1 MPSKSRQR
9 KSQGKRPPETPAAK
23 TALTSPA
30 AHKPWQIA
38 VVCIVLAVV
47 TAFAY
52 HGVRAAD
59 FVTFD
64 DLSYVLENKQVQQG
78 VNLQSVEWA
87 FTSFYASNWH
97 PLTWIS
103 HMIDWNLYGDTP
115 AGHHITNLC
124 LHAANAILLFLL
136 LLYMTGYAGRSA
148 IVAFLFALHPAHVE
162 SVAWISER
170 KDVLCAFF
178 FLATLLA
185 YAWYVRRPSWK
196 RFAWV
201 IFGFACAIMSK
212 PMAVTLPLVLLLL
225 DYWPLRRITF
235 STEARAHWL
244 PSLGKL
250 CLEKWLL
257 FLMAAISSVLT
268 FFAQRA
274 GGMVIELHTLP
285 LWERLSNAAISY
297 WRYVR
302 LLLWPNPLRAYYYYD
317 ANSIM
322 ILAAVLS
329 CIALILV
336 TILCWRIRKER
347 PYCLIGWL
355 WFLGTLAPVIGIV
368 QVADQAMAERYSYI
382 PSIGL
387 FAAIV
392 WLVADAV
399 AKSPKIK
406 AATLLLAVAVLAAY
420 AAKTDAQVKVW
431 KDSVTL
437 FRHAL
442 AIDPRGGPP
451 NLGLA
456 MAYAR
461 LGNIAEAEEYYEH
474 ALTYYPSWPLA
485 LSESAYCMMRLND
498 PRNLPL
504 AGQRLERALS
514 ITPDDPGVQTNM
526 ALWYSMM
533 GRPKDSETY
542 SRKAVAGMP
551 NSMQARLYLADALQ
565 AQGKFDEAVQEN
577 RQVLRMNPDLYDAH
591 NNLGFIFD
599 RQGLEQ
605 DALKEFRLSLA
616 INPDQAAIHSKVGRI
631 LAFTHQLPEAIEE
644 FTQAVR
650 FEPANA
656 YSHNDLGVVLFQE
669 GDYENAAVQ
678 FSDAVRI
685 NPAYSGARQNLDL
698 VQAKLKNKKIEQA
711 EK

>member
-1 MPSKSRQR
+1 MKIAS
-9 KSQGKRPPETPAAK
+9 TF
-23 TALTSPA
+23 PA

-38 VVCIVLAVV
+38 AICILLAIV

-52 HGVRAAD
+52 RGVRAAD

-78 VNLQSVEWA
+78 VSLQSVEWA
-87 FTSFYASNWH
+87 FSSFYASNWH

-103 HMIDWNLYGDTP
+103 HMIDWDLYGNNP

-124 LHAANAILLFLL
+124 LHVANAILLFLL
-136 LLYMTGYAGRSA
+136 LLYVTGYAGRSA
-148 IVAFLFALHPAHVE
+148 IVAFLFSLHPTHVE

-185 YAWYVRRPSWK
+185 YAWYVRKLSWK

-201 IFGFACAIMSK
+201 TCGFACALMSK
-212 PMAVTLPLVLLLL
+212 PMAVTLPFVLLLL

-235 STEARAHWL
+235 STETRTYWL
-244 PSLGKL
+244 PSLAKL
-250 CLEKWLL
+250 CAEKWPL

-268 FFAQRA
+268 FFAQRS
-274 GGMVIELHTLP
+274 GGMVIELHALP
-285 LWERLSNAAISY
+285 LWERLSNASISY
-297 WRYVR
+297 WRYVW
-302 LLLWPNPLRAYYYYD
+302 LLVWPDSLRAYYFYD
-317 ANSIM
+317 ANNFM
-322 ILAAVLS
+322 VMAAVLS
-329 CIALILV
+329 FVGLVLV
-336 TILCWRIRKER
+336 TALCWRIRNDR
-347 PYCLIGWL
+347 PYCLVGWL

-382 PSIGL
+382 PSIG
-387 FAAIV
+387 FFVAIV
-392 WLVADAV
+392 WFIGDAV
-399 AKSPKIK
+399 AKSPRIK
-406 AATLLLAVAVLAAY
+406 VATLLLAVAVFAVCAV
-420 AAKTDAQVKVW
+420 KTDAQVSMW
-431 KDSVTL
+431 KDSITL
-437 FRHAL
+437 FRHVL

-461 LGNIAEAEEYYEH
+461 LGNLAEAEEYYEH

-504 AGQRLERALS
+504 AGLRLERALS

-542 SRKAVAGMP
+542 SRMAVAGMP
-551 NSMQARLYLADALQ
+551 SSMQARLYLADALQ
-565 AQGKFDEAVQEN
+565 AQGKFDQAVQEN
-577 RQVLRMNPDLYDAH
+577 RQLIAMDPDLYDAH
-591 NNLGFIFD
+591 NNLAFIYD
-599 RQGLEQ
+599 KQGLEQ
-605 DALKEFRLSLA
+605 DALKELRISLA
-616 INPDQAAIHSKVGRI
+616 IKPDQSAIHSRVGRI
-631 LAFTHQLPEAIEE
+631 LAAEHQLPEAIEE

-650 FEPANA
+650 FDPTDA
-656 YSHNDLGVVLFQE
+656 YTHNDLGVVLFQQ
-669 GDYENAAVQ
+669 GDYESAAAQ
-678 FSDAVRI
+678 FSDAIRI
-685 NPAYSGARQNLDL
+685 NPAYAGAKLNLDL
-698 VQAKLKNKKIEQA
+698 AQAKLKSKSNVRARK
-711 EK
+711 

>member
-1 MPSKSRQR
+1 MSSKSRHR
-9 KSQGKRPPETPAAK
+9 KSQRKQPLVAPNAKTVPTAPAAR
-23 TALTSPA
+23 
-30 AHKPWQIA
+30 KPWRIA
-38 VVCIVLAVV
+38 AVCLLLAVV

-52 HGVRAAD
+52 RSVRAAD

-103 HMIDWNLYGDTP
+103 HMIDWNLYGDNP

-136 LLYMTGYAGRSA
+136 LLYMTGFAGRSA
-148 IVAFLFALHPAHVE
+148 MVAFLFALHPAHVE

-185 YAWYVRRPSWK
+185 YAWYVRGPSWK

-201 IFGFACAIMSK
+201 TFGFACAIMSK
-212 PMAVTLPLVLLLL
+212 PMAVTLPLVLLFL

-235 STEARAHWL
+235 SAETRWL

-257 FLMAAISSVLT
+257 FVMAAISGILT

-302 LLLWPNPLRAYYYYD
+302 LLVWPDPLTAYYYYD
-317 ANSIM
+317 ANNIR
-322 ILAAVLS
+322 ILAAMLS
-329 CIALILV
+329 FIALILV
-336 TILCWRIRKER
+336 TYLCWHIRKEK
-347 PYCLIGWL
+347 PYCLAGWL

-368 QVADQAMAERYSYI
+368 QVADQALAERYSYI

-387 FAAIV
+387 FFAVV
-392 WLVADAV
+392 WLVGDAV
-399 AKSPKIK
+399 AHSPKIRVV
-406 AATLLLAVAVLAAY
+406 TQLLAVAILAAF
-420 AAKTDAQVKVW
+420 AVKTDAQAKVW

-437 FRHAL
+437 FHHIL

-456 MAYAR
+456 LAYAR
-461 LGNIAEAEEYYEH
+461 LGNIAEAQRYYEH
-474 ALTYYPSWPLA
+474 ALTYYPDWPMA

-504 AGQRLERALS
+504 AGQHLERALS

-542 SRKAVAGMP
+542 SRKALARFP
-551 NSMQARLYLADALQ
+551 TSLQARLYLADALQ
-565 AQGKFDEAVQEN
+565 AQGKLDEAVQEN
-577 RQVLRMNPDLYDAH
+577 RLMLQMNPDLYDAH

-599 RQGLEQ
+599 SQGLEQ

-616 INPDQAAIHSKVGRI
+616 IKPDQAAIHSKTGRI
-631 LAFTHQLPEAIEE
+631 LAAAHQLPEAIKE
-644 FTQAVR
+644 FAQAVR
-650 FEPANA
+650 LDPANA
-656 YSHNDLGVVLFQE
+656 NAHNDLGVVLFQQ
-669 GDYENAAVQ
+669 GDYKNAAAQ
-678 FSDAVRI
+678 FSEAIRM
-685 NPAYSGARQNLDL
+685 NPASAGSKQNLDL
-698 VQAKLKNKKIEQA
+698 AQARLKNK
-711 EK
+711 

>member
-1 MPSKSRQR
+1 
-9 KSQGKRPPETPAAK
+9 
-23 TALTSPA
+23 
-30 AHKPWQIA
+30 
-38 VVCIVLAVV
+38 
-47 TAFAY
+47 
-52 HGVRAAD
+52 
-59 FVTFD
+59 
-64 DLSYVLENKQVQQG
+64 
-78 VNLQSVEWA
+78 
-87 FTSFYASNWH
+87 
-97 PLTWIS
+97 
-103 HMIDWNLYGDTP
+103 
-115 AGHHITNLC
+115 
-124 LHAANAILLFLL
+124 
-136 LLYMTGYAGRSA
+136 
-148 IVAFLFALHPAHVE
+148 
-162 SVAWISER
+162 
-170 KDVLCAFF
+170 
-178 FLATLLA
+178 
-185 YAWYVRRPSWK
+185 
-196 RFAWV
+196 
-201 IFGFACAIMSK
+201 
-212 PMAVTLPLVLLLL
+212 
-225 DYWPLRRITF
+225 
-235 STEARAHWL
+235 
-244 PSLGKL
+244 
-250 CLEKWLL
+250 
-257 FLMAAISSVLT
+257 
-268 FFAQRA
+268 
-274 GGMVIELHTLP
+274 
-285 LWERLSNAAISY
+285 
-297 WRYVR
+297 
-302 LLLWPNPLRAYYYYD
+302 
-317 ANSIM
+317 
-322 ILAAVLS
+322 VLS

-631 LAFTHQLPEAIEE
+631 LASTHQLPEAIEE